1 MCAVIYVCACV
12 AIQSIGLLTVNAE
25 YEEVLQKKTR
35 SDKPMFLTAW
45 KLEELKKLCVECRS
59 LHAEINVTMDLVHD
73 PDTNFEQSNIPR
85 WLTNLRGRLSAVL
98 KAVYKYKRH
107 HANTSATATPT
118 PKPGEVFG
126 GVKEA
131 ITAP

>member
-1 MCAVIYVCACV
+1 MCV

-35 SDKPMFLTAW
+35 SDKPMFATAW
-45 KLEELKKLCVECRS
+45 KLEELKKLCVECHS
-59 LHAEINVTMDLVHD
+59 LHAEI
-73 PDTNFEQSNIPR
+73 
-85 WLTNLRGRLSAVL
+85 
-98 KAVYKYKRH
+98 KYKRH